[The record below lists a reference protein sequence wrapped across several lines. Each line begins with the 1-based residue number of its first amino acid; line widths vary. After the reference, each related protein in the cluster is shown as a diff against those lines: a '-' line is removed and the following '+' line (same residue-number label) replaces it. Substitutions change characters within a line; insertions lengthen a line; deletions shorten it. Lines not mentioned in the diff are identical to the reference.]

1 MCISQWHYDG
11 SASTRNDNFRRYANL
26 RKWSNSWCGKRSN
39 NVCRGEG
46 EPELV
51 TYTGEGMGRVSS
63 TGNVKWRCSVFFRK
77 SSGDKLAFLS
87 SIVGSE
93 NG

>member
-1 MCISQWHYDG
+1 MMGVQVQEMITFEGTPISENGVIHG
-11 SASTRNDNFRRYANL
+11 V
-26 RKWSNSWCGKRSN
+26 GKG
-39 NVCRGEG
+39 VIMFAGGEG

-63 TGNVKWRCSVFFRK
+63 TGNVKWCGSVFFRK